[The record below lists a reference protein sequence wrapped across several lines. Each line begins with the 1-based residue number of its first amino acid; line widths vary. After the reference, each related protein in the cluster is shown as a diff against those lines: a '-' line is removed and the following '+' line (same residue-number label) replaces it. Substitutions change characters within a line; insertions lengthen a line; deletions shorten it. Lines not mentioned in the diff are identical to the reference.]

1 MQKKPAP
8 KKPVARKKK
17 APQPP
22 WMKHLKFAG
31 GAWMSFADA
40 AHKAMGQAMLFGDM
54 EPGIVLNGHIQGYA
68 LVKDVEEFFKDKL
81 SPSTVKNVKAGNLNI
96 FSGVTTI
103 KVDDVMLTFN
113 DEFAICQTFE
123 FEGDS
128 VQVTASWACTSET
141 THKRTLEEY
150 GFFQPKRVTG
160 ADYMG
165 QLYLL
170 RQDGMGGYNL
180 NPLGLSGRTLERGN
194 YGEAVLADFDK
205 VRADLCSEY
214 PTGRVAIVHGPPGTG
229 KTHMLRDLIRIPD
242 CVFVYLPTQLVP
254 MLNDPGLLL
263 SLANFKA
270 GGRGRICMVV
280 EDGDSILAERMAD
293 NVSAIST
300 LLSMC
305 DGLYSDAID
314 LRFVVTTN
322 QKERAIDPALRR
334 KGRLSGILNVENL
347 KQDHALAVL
356 TRLVGDKAKGASLP
370 RETPLADVYALA
382 KDLGWEPPRAEW
394 VPPVGMG
401 MARAIPGTIG
411 MQPRRHAVS
420 QAMESLQG
428 MELDLPLAPVLDAV
442 FLLPPALL
450 VGTRLP
456 VRQLLALGREPRRS
470 RVRPAVGHQ
479 PQVADAVVGPHAV
492 DVVDDLLVGD
502 LATQVL
508 RHHGPVDKLV
518 RGLVA
523 VVALLVEVRAASHVT
538 LQQGPLIFP
547 RCLKK
552 ARIQTRSALEAIR
565 TWQVPCQTC
574 PWIPPCSSRRQ
585 K

>member
-8 KKPVARKKK
+8 KKPVSRKKK
-17 APQPP
+17 APPP
-22 WMKHLKFAG
+22 WMKHLRIDS
-31 GAWMSFADA
+31 AWMNFSYASSSA
-40 AHKAMGQAMLFGDM
+40 MGKAMILGDM
-54 EPGIVLNGHIQGYA
+54 EPGIVLTGHVQGYA
-68 LVKDVEEFFKDKL
+68 LIKDADEFFKGKV
-81 SPSTVKNVKAGNLNI
+81 SPSTVKKVKAGNLNV
-96 FSGVTTI
+96 FGHCTTVKI
-103 KVDDVMLTFN
+103 DDVMLTFN
-113 DEFAICQTFE
+113 DDFAICQTFE

-128 VQVTASWACTSET
+128 VQVTASWASTSEAM
-141 THKRTLEEY
+141 HKRALEEY
-150 GFFQPKRVTG
+150 AFFQPKRVTG

-165 QLYLL
+165 QLCLL

-180 NPLGLSGRTLERGN
+180 SPLGLSGRPLERGN
-194 YGEAVLADFDK
+194 YSDAALADFDK

-214 PTGRVAIVHGPPGTG
+214 PTGRVAILHGPPGTG

-263 SLANFKA
+263 AMANFKA
-270 GGRGRICMVV
+270 GGRGRICMVI

-356 TRLVGDKAKGASLP
+356 TRLVGDKAKGSSLP
-370 RETPLADVYALA
+370 RELPLADVYALA
-382 KDLGWEPPRAEW
+382 KDLGWQPPRVES
-394 VPPVGMG
+394 VPSMG
-401 MARAIPGTIG
+401 MAKAIPGTIG
-411 MQPRRHAVS
+411 MVPRRHAVS
-420 QAMESLQG
+420 QAMDSLRG
-428 MELDLPLAPVLDAV
+428 MRLDLPIPPVLDAV
-442 FLLPPALL
+442 PLLAPALL
-450 VGTRLP
+450 VRTGLP
-456 VRQLLALGREPRRS
+456 VRQLLALGREPRR
-470 RVRPAVGHQ
+470 RRMRPTVGHQ

-502 LATQVL
+502 LATQVP
-508 RHHGPVDKLV
+508 RHHRPVDKFV

-523 VVALLVEVRAASHVT
+523 VVALLIEVRAPSHVVT
-538 LQQGPLIFP
+538 P
-547 RCLKK
+547 
-552 ARIQTRSALEAIR
+552 
-565 TWQVPCQTC
+565 
-574 PWIPPCSSRRQ
+574 
-585 K
+585 